1 VCQIEPSWPCA
12 MDRQRH
18 SNTGASRETVKTRA
32 LINDLVRIVQI
43 LNDAIK
49 AEEELARV
57 FDCFQAEYP
66 MHARKLAA
74 RRDILIDTIAA
85 LSSRKKKT
93 GSLEN

>member
-1 VCQIEPSWPCA
+1 

-18 SNTGASRETVKTRA
+18 SSTGASREAVKTRA

-49 AEEELARV
+49 VEEELVGV
-57 FDCFQAEYP
+57 FDPLQAEYP

-74 RRDILIDTIAA
+74 RRDNLIATIAA
-85 LSSRKKKT
+85 LSSRKKT
-93 GSLEN
+93 GSPKK

>member
-1 VCQIEPSWPCA
+1 MCQIKSFWAYA

-18 SNTGASRETVKTRA
+18 SNTDASREKVKTRA

-49 AEEELARV
+49 AEEELVGV
-57 FDCFQAEYP
+57 FDPLQAEYP

-74 RRDILIDTIAA
+74 RRDNLIETIAA
-85 LSSRKKKT
+85 LSSRKKT
-93 GSLEN
+93 GSPKK